1 MNRKYTPDFRVF
13 ELTNWILLGFGILVL
28 VIALITWDYI
38 ETKEGI
44 NQLKSHIVHLYAS
57 YSDNWEENDKIITA
71 KICEEKF
78 SIF

>member
-38 ETKEGI
+38 ETKEWI
-44 NQLKSHIVHLYAS
+44 NQLKSHIVHLYTS
-57 YSDNWEENDKIITA
+57 YSDNWEENGYYMVSVGCYCLTQ
-71 KICEEKF
+71 
-78 SIF
+78 